1 MPAPYSEDLRWRVI
15 WFRLFGGHSEEETCF
30 YLGISKWTLWRYLQS
45 YLLSGNVDSQRM
57 GRPLDSVQFQPREEL
72 IIMEAVL
79 EKPTVTLNEI
89 FEEIYRST
97 GSEFALSSIH
107 YYLKRNGI
115 TRKKVINVPE
125 LDCLINYELHASS
138 AFSFLGLI
146 SFTKRFV

>member
-45 YLLSGNVDSQRM
+45 YILSGNVAPQRM
-57 GRPLDSVQFQPREEL
+57 GRPLGSVQFQPRGEL
-72 IIMEAVL
+72 VIMEAVL

-97 GSEFALSSIH
+97 GSEFALSAIH

-115 TRKKVINVPE
+115 TRKKVISVPE
-125 LDCLINYELHASS
+125 LDCLIN
-138 AFSFLGLI
+138 
-146 SFTKRFV
+146 